1 MRSWMRRRS
10 TSNCDSPSPRI
21 PMPPFCRE
29 RCVHI
34 RVNRGKMCCSWAIS
48 ICILPSR
55 VRARWAK
62 MSRISAVRSSTLQ
75 SKSRSKL
82 RVCAGLN
89 SSSKITVSTSPCFAS
104 SANSLALPLPM
115 NVATWGRSSFCVP
128 SPMMVAPAVVA
139 SSASS
144 AIDSLTSKAFP
155 CLSSTPTRKTR
166 SVFPSCSAR
175 DFTGQC
181 GNGSKCVG
189 RFRRALRPPTHTGS
203 PLPAVGGT
211 TSSVVVRIAMSGI

>member
-1 MRSWMRRRS
+1 
-10 TSNCDSPSPRI
+10 
-21 PMPPFCRE
+21 MPPFCRE

-34 RVNRGKMCCSWAIS
+34 RVNRGRMCCSCAIS

-75 SKSRSKL
+75 SKIRSKL

-89 SSSKITVSTSPCFAS
+89 SSSKITVSTTSCLAS
-104 SANSLALPLPM
+104 SANSPALPLPM
-115 NVATWGRSSFCVP
+115 KVATCGRSSFCVP

-144 AIDSLTSKAFP
+144 SIDSFTSKVFP
-155 CLSSTPTRKTR
+155 CLSSAPTRKTR
-166 SVFPSCSAR
+166 SVLPSCSAR

-181 GNGSKCVG
+181 GDGSKCDG
-189 RFRRALRPPTHTGS
+189 RFPMAPRPPAPPST
-203 PLPAVGGT
+203 PLPASGGT
-211 TSSVVVRIAMSGI
+211 RSSVVVRIAMCGI